1 MSTIVVCSSEPRAGR
16 SVIAAAVAYRL
27 GRDEHPVTLVRLL
40 GDDSAD
46 DDAHSFAAL
55 EGIRSPSSACT
66 VEQLKAVEGDVV
78 VEAPPGPFADANAL
92 KDCRVIEVAGPSSRP
107 LELGSEALLGRVVT
121 RVPSAQLD
129 NVRARAAVLAAL
141 PEDRILAAPSV
152 ADIAAAIQARW
163 LAGGRDG
170 QAVETVMIGTV
181 ASDAAE
187 PYFANR
193 GGTCVITRFD
203 KTDIQ
208 LAALQTHVRC
218 LVLTSGG
225 TPSPYLIDRVQ
236 SSRDDIALL
245 AASGSTADTVRA
257 IEPLFG
263 VSRFDGEAKLA
274 RAVALLDDAGVSLQ
288 V

>member
-1 MSTIVVCSSEPRAGR
+1 
-16 SVIAAAVAYRL
+16 
-27 GRDEHPVTLVRLL
+27 
-40 GDDSAD
+40 
-46 DDAHSFAAL
+46 
-55 EGIRSPSSACT
+55 
-66 VEQLKAVEGDVV
+66 
-78 VEAPPGPFADANAL
+78 
-92 KDCRVIEVAGPSSRP
+92 
-107 LELGSEALLGRVVT
+107 
-121 RVPSAQLD
+121 
-129 NVRARAAVLAAL
+129 VLAAL

-152 ADIAAAIQARW
+152 GDIASAIQARW
-163 LAGGRDG
+163 LAGERDG
-170 QAVETVMIGTV
+170 QSVESVMIGTV

-193 GGTCVITRFD
+193 GNTCVVTRFD

-208 LAALQTHVRC
+208 LAALQTDVRC

-236 SSRDDIALL
+236 SSRGDVAVF

-263 VSRFDGEAKLA
+263 VSRFAGDAKLA
-274 RAVALLDDAGVSLQ
+274 RAVSLLDDAGFSLD